1 MRIAAAVLAGAVA
14 HALATAGAPA
24 RSPKV
29 FRVGPGPGGTNKT
42 IQSAINQAKPGD
54 WVLVRPGDYRETVR
68 INKPNIHLRGTNRS
82 KVIIDG
88 TKSGPACSSRASDQ
102 NFHRGAK
109 GNGIEIHAN
118 GVYVENL

>member
-14 HALATAGAPA
+14 LALATAGGPA
-24 RSPKV
+24 GSPKV
-29 FRVGPGPGGTNKT
+29 FRVGPGGTNAT

-54 WVLVRPGDYRETVR
+54 WGLVRPGDYKETVR

-88 TKSGPACSSRASDQ
+88 TKSRPACSSRASDQ

-118 GVYVENL
+118 